1 MKNGITIALG
11 ILSLLGFGIAI
22 GAVVVYLLFSTGGKP
37 KTVTVGPVEI
47 EIPTSQPLTPPVHS
61 QLPTS
66 TAAPQGPS
74 VQSLGTIIVFGN
86 SNAGVQVQIPQSGIY
101 RFAYRS
107 GAYATY
113 AIGNEPADTK
123 TWLTAVFIYKGNSA
137 SWNGRIINDTDLF
150 LRLADMK
157 YFSTSDEAEK
167 AAQNQYVEAQLNQ
180 GDVLTLIAVDA
191 LDSYADNPGKVF
203 LEWFLVTY

>member
-1 MKNGITIALG
+1 MKNGITVALG
-11 ILSLLGFGIAI
+11 ILSLLGVGIAV
-22 GAVVVYLLFSTGGKP
+22 GAVIVYLLFSAGGKP

-47 EIPTSQPLTPPVHS
+47 EVPTSQPLATPVYS

-66 TAAPQGPS
+66 TAEPQGPS
-74 VQSLGTIIVFGN
+74 TQSLGTIIVFGN
-86 SNAGVQVQIPQSGIY
+86 SNAGIQVQIPQSGIH

-113 AIGNEPADTK
+113 AVGNEPAGTK
-123 TWLTAVFIYKGNSA
+123 TWLTAVFIYKGDRA
-137 SWNGRIINDTDLF
+137 LWNGRIIDDTNLF

-167 AAQNQYVEAQLNQ
+167 AAQGQYVEMQLNQ

-191 LDSYADNPGKVF
+191 LDAYADNPGKIF
-203 LEWFLVTY
+203 IEWSLITY